1 MANDKD
7 TGLISVRAQ
16 KTLIERGRQIASR
29 RGMNLSVMMRMLLID
44 EVARI
49 EALEKASASR

>member
-16 KTLIERGRQIASR
+16 KALIERGRQIASK